1 MNQKPRAT
9 GLSTTVMQA
18 KMSLIDLAGSE
29 RATVTKNRGDRMAE
43 GANIN
48 RSLLALGNCI
58 NALAGN
64 KVSPWVACVYSKLHS
79 YECTL
84 YREEVAQA
92 HVSAT
97 ARMGSCRFLL
107 SLRHVI
113 CGVIQT
119 FISCQI
125 FGSWT
130 KGHSL
135 R

>member
-58 NALAGN
+58 NALASC
-64 KVSPWVACVYSKLHS
+64 KVSPNGRA
-79 YECTL
+79 
-84 YREEVAQA
+84 
-92 HVSAT
+92 
-97 ARMGSCRFLL
+97 
-107 SLRHVI
+107 
-113 CGVIQT
+113 
-119 FISCQI
+119 
-125 FGSWT
+125 
-130 KGHSL
+130 
-135 R
+135 